1 MLIEHHCWEAN
12 IYLRE
17 STDLIFPMSYSTCE
31 QIKEQRSI
39 SFMLLLS
46 YAGILNGI
54 SNAPIS
60 IETQGYPYFFCR
72 YPELPAP
79 MNAPSKR

>member
-1 MLIEHHCWEAN
+1 
-12 IYLRE
+12 
-17 STDLIFPMSYSTCE
+17 
-31 QIKEQRSI
+31 
-39 SFMLLLS
+39 MLLLS